1 MHGVDMLKIHLKDIG
16 RTACSSDFCVG
27 DAFFSGLE
35 QDEIIGGEV
44 NVSLTAREVAGEVFH
59 LQFGFSGVVRVQC
72 DRCLEELELLV
83 EGNDGLRLCYE
94 DNELS
99 AEMADSDVVI
109 IPSRAT
115 DYDYA
120 WDLYEMIALALP
132 MQRVHRLEDCNGEML
147 EQIKMGETEDEPE
160 EMEMN

>member
-16 RTACSSDFCVG
+16 RSACSSEFCVG

-44 NVSLTAREVAGEVFH
+44 NVSLTAREVASEVFH
-59 LQFGFSGVVRVQC
+59 LQFGFSGVVRVLC
-72 DRCLEELELLV
+72 DRCLEELELSV
-83 EGNDGLRLCYE
+83 EGNDELRLCYE

-99 AEMADSDVVI
+99 AELADDDVVL

-120 WDLYEMIALALP
+120 WNLYEMIALALP

-147 EQIKMGETEDEPE
+147 EQIKMDETDEGEADME
-160 EMEMN
+160 EN